1 MTDAIS
7 ADSFAFRNPFMPTV
21 SRAFASA
28 LITALGGSQPA
39 LRDLCQRLGAPL
51 LSASGPAFIPL
62 AAVEA
67 VFEQASVLSGDPA
80 IGLRAFEHAHPANL
94 GPLGY
99 ALMSSP
105 TLKSVLVSMA
115 EHHHL
120 VGTGFCLFV
129 EERVEGVRLV
139 GVQTGTGQRPLSR
152 LFIDA
157 VAAITLG
164 LLCWLVPGRVIR
176 PLRAELSYPCPA
188 DSQGAERVYGAD
200 IRYGAVQNALL
211 FSHADAALAVASHD
225 PALHAVHSEYL
236 ARWQRQVGGDRLSLK
251 VRGVLSEQLSLG
263 RPVTLA
269 SVAEAL
275 GLSPQRLSRGLE
287 GEGHGFLRLLDEVR
301 LRDSHQLLRNSD
313 LSFKQIA
320 YRVGFRHQSA
330 FNKACERW
338 FGVGP
343 GRYREQGDG

>member
-1 MTDAIS
+1 
-7 ADSFAFRNPFMPTV
+7 MPTV
-21 SRAFASA
+21 SRAFAAA
-28 LITALGGSQPA
+28 LTTALGGSQPA
-39 LRDLCQRLGAPL
+39 VRELCQRLGAPL
-51 LSASGPAFIPL
+51 LTASGPAFVPL

-67 VFEQASVLSGDPA
+67 VFEQASLLSGDPG
-80 IGLRAFEHAHPANL
+80 IGLRAFDHAHPANL

-105 TLKSVLVSMA
+105 TIKSVLVALA

-139 GVQTGTGQRPLSR
+139 GVQSGTGQRPLSR
-152 LFIDA
+152 VFIDA

-176 PLRAELSYPCPA
+176 PLRAELSYPRPVDCRA
-188 DSQGAERVYGAD
+188 SERVYGTQVEYDAA
-200 IRYGAVQNALL
+200 RNALL
-211 FSHADAALAVASHD
+211 FSHADAALVVASHD
-225 PALHAVHSEYL
+225 PALHAVHGEYL
-236 ARWQRQVGGDRLSLK
+236 ARWQRQVGGDRLSLQ
-251 VRGVLSEQLSLG
+251 VRGVIGEQLALG

-269 SVAEAL
+269 GVAEAL
-275 GLSPQRLSRGLE
+275 RLSPHRLSRGLE

-301 LRDSHQLLRNSD
+301 LRDSHQLLRNSE

-343 GRYREQGDG
+343 GRYRDQGQG